1 MGVSVSNRLPG
12 DAHAAGVLTGKVQA
26 LPGLG

>member
-1 MGVSVSNRLPG
+1 MGVFVSNKLPG

-26 LPGLG
+26 LLGLG